1 MSHIIQLKN
10 QHHYQYDAKLRV
22 QKTGQVIQNF
32 ILYGFLA
39 IMAFVVIAPFYWML
53 NVSFQSSN
61 EVLNSLNVSF
71 FPKVFSPDN
80 YINVFL
86 YSSASQGNIDF
97 SRYLFNTILVA
108 FFTTIGGTFFS
119 ILVAFAL
126 ARLNFKGRDFIF
138 TVLLATMM
146 IPGEMLV
153 ISNFV
158 TVSRLGWVNADN
170 YGSYLAVI
178 IPFLVSIFH
187 IYLLRQTFKQI
198 PNELY
203 YAAKVDGCGDF
214 KYLWKVMVPMAKSS
228 IVTIVILRI
237 MGTWNAYIWQD
248 IVANEKYKLVTTW
261 LRSSFVDLANTG
273 SGRVLINY
281 QMAATV
287 IVTVPLLLLFIFFRK
302 YIMSGVS
309 RSGVKG

>member
-1 MSHIIQLKN
+1 MAHAIQLKN
-10 QHHYQYDAKLRV
+10 NQDYQFDQKLKIQR
-22 QKTGQVIQNF
+22 TGQLFRNVV
-32 ILYGFLA
+32 LYTFLTV
-39 IMAFVVIAPFYWML
+39 MAFVVIVPFYWML

-71 FPKVFSPDN
+71 FPKVFSPQN
-80 YINVFL
+80 YTNVFL
-86 YSSASQGNIDF
+86 YSSAAQGNIDF

-108 FFTTIGGTFFS
+108 FFTTLGGTFFS

-126 ARLNFKGRDFIF
+126 ARLNFKGRDLIF
-138 TVLLATMM
+138 TILLATMM

-158 TVSRLGWVNADN
+158 TVSRLGWVNAN
-170 YGSYLAVI
+170 NAGSYLAVI

-203 YAAKVDGCGDF
+203 YAAKVDGCTDF

-261 LRSSFVDLANTG
+261 LRSSFVDLADTG
-273 SGRVLINY
+273 SGRVLTNY

>member
-1 MSHIIQLKN
+1 MAHAIQLKN
-10 QHHYQYDAKLRV
+10 IQDYQFDQKLKIQR
-22 QKTGQVIQNF
+22 TGQLFRNVV
-32 ILYGFLA
+32 LYTFLTV
-39 IMAFVVIAPFYWML
+39 MAFVVIVPFYWML

-71 FPKVFSPDN
+71 FPKVFSPQN
-80 YINVFL
+80 YTNVFL
-86 YSSASQGNIDF
+86 YSSAAQGNIDF

-108 FFTTIGGTFFS
+108 FFTTLGGTFFS

-126 ARLNFKGRDFIF
+126 ARLNFKGRDLIF
-138 TVLLATMM
+138 TILLATMM

-158 TVSRLGWVNADN
+158 TVSRLGWVNAN
-170 YGSYLAVI
+170 NAGSYLAVI

-203 YAAKVDGCGDF
+203 YAAKVDGCTDF

-261 LRSSFVDLANTG
+261 LRSSFVDLADTG
-273 SGRVLINY
+273 SGRVLTNY

>member
-1 MSHIIQLKN
+1 MAQAIQLKN
-10 QHHYQYDAKLRV
+10 NQNYQFDQKLKIQR
-22 QKTGQVIQNF
+22 TGQLFRNLV
-32 ILYGFLA
+32 LYSFLTV
-39 IMAFVVIAPFYWML
+39 MAFVVIVPFYWML

-71 FPKVFSPDN
+71 FPKVFSPQN
-80 YINVFL
+80 YTNVFL
-86 YSSASQGNIDF
+86 YSSAAQGNIDF

-108 FFTTIGGTFFS
+108 FFTTLGGTFFS

-126 ARLNFKGRDFIF
+126 ARLNFKGRDLIF
-138 TVLLATMM
+138 TILLATMM

-170 YGSYLAVI
+170 SGSYLAVI

-203 YAAKVDGCGDF
+203 YAAKVDGCTDF

-261 LRSSFVDLANTG
+261 LRSSFVDLADTG
-273 SGRVLINY
+273 SGRVLTNY

>member
-1 MSHIIQLKN
+1 MAQAIQLKN
-10 QHHYQYDAKLRV
+10 NLDYQFDQKLRI
-22 QKTGQVIQNF
+22 QRTGQIFRNVV
-32 ILYGFLA
+32 LYTFLA
-39 IMAFVVIAPFYWML
+39 VMAFVVIVPFYWML

-71 FPKVFSPDN
+71 FPKVFSPQN
-80 YINVFL
+80 YTNVFL
-86 YSSASQGNIDF
+86 YSSAAQGNIDF

-108 FFTTIGGTFFS
+108 FFTTLGGTFFS

-126 ARLNFKGRDFIF
+126 ARLNFKGRDLIF
-138 TVLLATMM
+138 TILLATMM

-158 TVSRLGWVNADN
+158 TVSRLGWVNAN
-170 YGSYLAVI
+170 NAGSYLAVI

-203 YAAKVDGCGDF
+203 YAAKVDGCTDF

-261 LRSSFVDLANTG
+261 LRSSFVDLADTG
-273 SGRVLINY
+273 SGRVLTNY

>member
-1 MSHIIQLKN
+1 MVQAIQLKTN
-10 QHHYQYDAKLRV
+10 QDYQFDQKLKIQR
-22 QKTGQVIQNF
+22 TGQFLRNLL
-32 ILYGFLA
+32 LYSFLTV
-39 IMAFVVIAPFYWML
+39 MAFVVIVPFYWML

-71 FPKVFSPDN
+71 FPKVFSPQN
-80 YINVFL
+80 YTNVFL
-86 YSSASQGNIDF
+86 YSSAAQGNIDF
-97 SRYLFNTILVA
+97 SRYLFNTVLVA
-108 FFTTIGGTFFS
+108 FFTTLGGTLFS

-158 TVSRLGWVNADN
+158 TVSRLGWVNAN
-170 YGSYLAVI
+170 NAGSYLAVI

-203 YAAKVDGCGDF
+203 YAAKVDGCTDF

-261 LRSSFVDLANTG
+261 LRSSFVDLADTG
-273 SGRVLINY
+273 SGRVLTNY

>member
-1 MSHIIQLKN
+1 MQTLMISKDYTENRKLAVQRTSEFFVSLMTYSFLLVMALIVII
-10 QHHYQYDAKLRV
+10 
-22 QKTGQVIQNF
+22 
-32 ILYGFLA
+32 
-39 IMAFVVIAPFYWML
+39 PFYWMF
-53 NVSFQSSN
+53 NVSFQSNN
-61 EVLNSLNVSF
+61 EVLNSLNVSL
-71 FPKVFSPDN
+71 FPKEFSPQN
-80 YINVFL
+80 YINVFF
-86 YSSASQGNIDF
+86 YSSSAQGNIDF
-97 SRYLFNTILVA
+97 SRYLFNTTLVA
-108 FFTTIGGTFFS
+108 FFSTLGGTFFS

-126 ARLNFKGRDFIF
+126 SRLNFKGREFIF
-138 TVLLATMM
+138 TLLLATMM

-153 ISNFV
+153 ISNYV
-158 TVSRLGWVNADN
+158 TISRFGWVNDDGI
-170 YGSYLAVI
+170 GSYLAVI
-178 IPFLVSIFH
+178 IPFFVSIFH

-214 KYLWKVMVPMAKSS
+214 KYLWTVMVPMAKSS
-228 IVTIVILRI
+228 VITIVILRL

-248 IVANEKYKLVTTW
+248 LVANEKYKLVTTW
-261 LRSSFVDLANTG
+261 LRSSFVDLANSG

>member
-1 MSHIIQLKN
+1 MANVIQYNTNQSYQFDQKLK
-10 QHHYQYDAKLRV
+10 V
-22 QKTGQVIQNF
+22 QRTGQLLRNIV
-32 ILYGFLA
+32 LYSFLT
-39 IMAFVVIAPFYWML
+39 IMAFVVIVPFYWML

-71 FPKVFSPDN
+71 FPKVFSPQN
-80 YINVFL
+80 YTNVFL
-86 YSSASQGNIDF
+86 YSSAAQGNIDF
-97 SRYLFNTILVA
+97 SRYLFNTVLVA
-108 FFTTIGGTFFS
+108 FFTTLGGTFFS

-126 ARLNFKGRDFIF
+126 ARLNFKGRDLIF
-138 TVLLATMM
+138 TILLATMM

-158 TVSRLGWVNADN
+158 TVSRLGWVNAN
-170 YGSYLAVI
+170 NAGSYLAVI

-203 YAAKVDGCGDF
+203 YAAKVDGCTDF

-228 IVTIVILRI
+228 IVTIVILRV

-261 LRSSFVDLANTG
+261 LRSSFVDLADTG
-273 SGRVLINY
+273 SGRVLTNY

-287 IVTVPLLLLFIFFRK
+287 IVTVPLLLL
-302 YIMSGVS
+302 
-309 RSGVKG
+309 

>member
-1 MSHIIQLKN
+1 
-10 QHHYQYDAKLRV
+10 
-22 QKTGQVIQNF
+22 
-32 ILYGFLA
+32 
-39 IMAFVVIAPFYWML
+39 MAFAVIVPFYWML

-71 FPKVFSPDN
+71 FTKVFSPQN
-80 YINVFL
+80 YLNVFL
-86 YSSASQGNIDF
+86 YSSAAQGNIDF

-108 FFTTIGGTFFS
+108 FFTTLGGTFFS

-126 ARLNFKGRDFIF
+126 ARLNFKGRDLIF
-138 TVLLATMM
+138 TILLATMM

-158 TVSRLGWVNADN
+158 TVSRLGWVNANDA
-170 YGSYLAVI
+170 GSYLAVI

-203 YAAKVDGCGDF
+203 YAAKVDGCTDF

-228 IVTIVILRI
+228 IVTIIILRI

-261 LRSSFVDLANTG
+261 LRSSFVDLADTG
-273 SGRVLINY
+273 SGRVLTNY

>member
-1 MSHIIQLKN
+1 MANVIQYNTNQSYQFDQKLK
-10 QHHYQYDAKLRV
+10 V
-22 QKTGQVIQNF
+22 QRTGQLLRNIV
-32 ILYGFLA
+32 LYSFLT
-39 IMAFVVIAPFYWML
+39 IMAFVVIVPFYWML

-71 FPKVFSPDN
+71 FPKVFSPQN
-80 YINVFL
+80 YTNVFL
-86 YSSASQGNIDF
+86 YSSAAQGNIDF
-97 SRYLFNTILVA
+97 SRYLFNTVLVA
-108 FFTTIGGTFFS
+108 FFTTLGGTFFS

-126 ARLNFKGRDFIF
+126 ARLNFKGRDLIF
-138 TVLLATMM
+138 TILLATMM

-158 TVSRLGWVNADN
+158 TVSRLGWVNAN
-170 YGSYLAVI
+170 NAGSYLAVI

-203 YAAKVDGCGDF
+203 YAAKVDGCTDF

-228 IVTIVILRI
+228 IVTIVILRV

-261 LRSSFVDLANTG
+261 LRSSFVDLADTG
-273 SGRVLINY
+273 SGRVLTNY

>member
-1 MSHIIQLKN
+1 MEHAIELKN
-10 QHHYQYDAKLRV
+10 NQDYQFDQKLKIQR
-22 QKTGQVIQNF
+22 TGQLFRNVV
-32 ILYGFLA
+32 LYTFLTV
-39 IMAFVVIAPFYWML
+39 MAFVVIVPFYWML

-71 FPKVFSPDN
+71 FPKVFSPQN
-80 YINVFL
+80 YTNVFL
-86 YSSASQGNIDF
+86 YSSAAQGNIDF

-108 FFTTIGGTFFS
+108 FFTTLGGTFFS

-126 ARLNFKGRDFIF
+126 ARLNFKGRDLLF
-138 TVLLATMM
+138 TILLATMM

-158 TVSRLGWVNADN
+158 TVSRLGWVNAN
-170 YGSYLAVI
+170 NAGSYLAVI

-203 YAAKVDGCGDF
+203 YAAKVDGCTDF

-261 LRSSFVDLANTG
+261 LRSSFVDLADTG
-273 SGRVLINY
+273 SGRVLTNY